1 MNNTKKLNLNKIVKP
16 VLFLIVALIL
26 EVIQFSILNYQ
37 NQNGQIQLLP
47 AYIFLDLG
55 VWLVMA
61 GIIFVFNK
69 RWLQNIFMYAFIIIQ
84 IVINITNS
92 IINNS
97 LGYIFYFK
105 LLSLTSEG
113 INAFNW
119 GLVNWGCVAG
129 NLIIFVVLIIAQ
141 IVIDKYCKKTFSIK
155 KKFLH
160 LISYCGMLVCCA
172 IGVSSYA
179 LQVNAFSDND
189 KDIWSELVFK
199 NYSMQQFGTYGFYLK
214 DIANTINP
222 PSSEINKEDALK
234 KINRG
239 NTQENKDAILYG
251 DNVIVVMLESFDWF
265 AIDPYNTPTIY
276 NLLEDSVVFS
286 NFISNNK
293 TNISEDI
300 GLIGYM
306 PFDERLNIT
315 KNDGLTTEYS
325 LPNLFKAQGY
335 QTNYIHSYISTF
347 YNRNVI
353 NKNIGFDNLYFI
365 EDADIDDKSVD
376 FDMWN
381 SEIDVFNSFK
391 EQIAPTDGSKFMS
404 FYLTVGTHGRYNS
417 DRFSRNFEQY
427 EKNVKETD
435 YVNWMKDQGYI
446 FPEDEETYALL
457 REFKSAA
464 IDTDL
469 MVADLLEH
477 LNKENADGTRL
488 IDNTSVVFYADH
500 NAYYHDLCYKLK
512 GTDSKDVKNLK
523 SYNVPFFIYSQ
534 KLQAQKIETF
544 THTYDIYPTI
554 CQLYGLPYNTFM
566 ALGETLIN
574 ADGTLHED
582 AYRIY
587 YSQLSGYYTQNFFST
602 SPTTPVPISE
612 NTSDKEKLIFL
623 ERVWDY
629 YSRQKILNY
638 VYKYEW

>member
-69 RWLQNIFMYAFIIIQ
+69 RWLQNIFLYAFIIIQ

-97 LGYIFYFK
+97 LGYVFYFK

-276 NLLEDSVVFS
+276 NLLDDSVVFS

-306 PFDERLNIT
+306 PFDEKLNIT

-435 YVNWMKDQGYI
+435 YVNWMKEQGYI

-523 SYNVPFFIYSQ
+523 SYNVPLFIYSQ

-612 NTSDKEKLIFL
+612 TASDKEKLIFL

>member
-276 NLLEDSVVFS
+276 NLLDDSVVFS

-523 SYNVPFFIYSQ
+523 SYNVPLFIYSQ
-534 KLQAQKIETF
+534 KLQAQKVETF

-554 CQLYGLPYNTFM
+554 CQLYGLPYNAFM

-587 YSQLSGYYTQNFFST
+587 YSQLSGYYTPDFFSS

-612 NTSDKEKLIFL
+612 NASDKNKMIFL

-629 YSRQKILNY
+629 YSRQKIMNY